1 MMAAL
6 IGLFTL
12 AILGFVFAIVAIAL
26 IGGMISLAGILLFK
40 VAPLLL
46 LGWIVVKLVQ
56 RGGGGGQRGLSA
68 SDRRWLDG

>member
-40 VAPLLL
+40 VAPLCC
-46 LGWIVVKLVQ
+46 
-56 RGGGGGQRGLSA
+56 SA
-68 SDRRWLDG
+68 GSS

>member
-56 RGGGGGQRGLSA
+56 RGGRRPGISA